1 REVVDREQFC
11 WRGSFARRAAAGV
24 PPARVREGATGFI
37 SCDALGMDVRA
48 MAGCSRDGPRRLG
61 ISRSTFCCNA
71 VLPSLLL
78 LASGPRLLLLPLAAS
93 IHFLWPSPPAPL
105 RRGTD
110 RRGARD
116 DCLDG

>member
-1 REVVDREQFC
+1 VVDREQFC

-37 SCDALGMDVRA
+37 SC
-48 MAGCSRDGPRRLG
+48 RDGPRRLG

-78 LASGPRLLLLPLAAS
+78 LASEGGPRLLLLPLAAS

>member
-1 REVVDREQFC
+1 KRP
-11 WRGSFARRAAAGV
+11 S
-24 PPARVREGATGFI
+24 
-37 SCDALGMDVRA
+37 DALGMDVRA

-78 LASGPRLLLLPLAAS
+78 LASEGGPRLLLLPLAAS

>member
-1 REVVDREQFC
+1 GR
-11 WRGSFARRAAAGV
+11 WWTGSSSVGADPSRAAPLLACR
-24 PPARVREGATGFI
+24 PPACG
-37 SCDALGMDVRA
+37 RA
-48 MAGCSRDGPRRLG
+48 PPGLYLGCSRDGPRRLG

-78 LASGPRLLLLPLAAS
+78 LASEGGPRLLLLPLAAS